1 MHNSLAKKL
10 TVSSALLI
18 SLAFPQE
25 GNAQIEKSISWGYDS
40 QGRLSYET
48 ISGGGTTQY
57 LNYSDH
63 GIAKNVKYKSEVIV
77 RDMSFNL
84 DGTASTIG
92 YSSNAQTQASYSY
105 SAFSSPLDSQL
116 DINNVRTFEEKTMRY
131 DSRGNLKSLVKYY
144 DGSNINYAY
153 DYDAMGKLKKFSINN
168 SSVNYNYDDKGNLT
182 GKNGLSAINGK
193 LQVSALPTQSYNI
206 KNQNTHWQYDNDG
219 RVIEDH
225 EFSYQYN
232 HAGRLTLISS
242 KSTGQ
247 WVSHFLYDASG
258 NRVRK
263 MTPENVTY
271 YYRNAKGDI
280 VSEEKFDLESGELIE
295 KQRHIAHNGMNVAS
309 VNSNSENEPVVN
321 YQYSGR
327 LGSQSVR
334 WNAQQVLTQDYAPYG
349 EQMDSDNIHSGSY
362 GFTGHEDDTETESTY
377 MKARHYKTNYGR
389 MNRPDPA
396 RDFDIHNPSSF
407 NLYAYVGNNPVNAWD
422 PTGLLAS
429 PAARARQSYC
439 SSGGVCPDI
448 SQDKEESIEDLS
460 IEELYDYADY
470 YIEELLA
477 EAAASELNNNI
488 QSGIVTIQNMG
499 FNLGAPGEGYHFVEN
514 YSLATDIPEGSKFLP
529 ITLDEIISLHGNR
542 IGQMSFTVQG
552 NSLLS
557 ADDAVT
563 GFNAMAPT
571 WGTTSSATFVNICHA
586 ATGCAQQ
593 IGDIRSGQV
602 DRAVGMVAATAEVF
616 QGLVPGLPAGR
627 GSFVSLVGASPKI
640 RDNYNKVKALLE
652 NTQ

>member
-1 MHNSLAKKL
+1 MHNVQAPKIAVYSLCF
-10 TVSSALLI
+10 LL
-18 SLAFPQE
+18 LAFPQE

-422 PTGLLAS
+422 PTGLASEEPHIFIAHGTMVESPDGSSKPHTLGEVTLAVPVHMAAKDGEAIFVS
-429 PAARARQSYC
+429 DVEQALGGSQTILGQETLSGKVANLQFHGLDQETASKLKSEASKSNTQVEVLTGESNTRGLGAVAARAKMAGANSCVVIACRGDIDGQIKTRSNGTAKSLIGFLV
-439 SSGGVCPDI
+439 SSSLSGYAQGKVTPNPLEVARSEGVLVPEANGMDQMGG
-448 SQDKEESIEDLS
+448 
-460 IEELYDYADY
+460 YD
-470 YIEELLA
+470 
-477 EAAASELNNNI
+477 AASLGWEARAITDPILDRTLGRVMGWL
-488 QSGIVTIQNMG
+488 GIEKKN
-499 FNLGAPGEGYHFVEN
+499 
-514 YSLATDIPEGSKFLP
+514 
-529 ITLDEIISLHGNR
+529 
-542 IGQMSFTVQG
+542 
-552 NSLLS
+552 
-557 ADDAVT
+557 
-563 GFNAMAPT
+563 
-571 WGTTSSATFVNICHA
+571 
-586 ATGCAQQ
+586 
-593 IGDIRSGQV
+593 
-602 DRAVGMVAATAEVF
+602 
-616 QGLVPGLPAGR
+616 
-627 GSFVSLVGASPKI
+627 
-640 RDNYNKVKALLE
+640 
-652 NTQ
+652 